1 MKFNLFILLFFIA
14 IIYRM
19 TGFEMTPANLI
30 TFILIGIV
38 SVEWLIYIIL
48 RVYRHILEARN
59 G

>member
-1 MKFNLFILLFFIA
+1 
-14 IIYRM
+14 
-19 TGFEMTPANLI
+19 MTPANLI